1 MATQNQIAWM
11 RNVEERRHNYVSE
24 LLDKY
29 RTEKTYDSSIYSS
42 QMSYAGTK
50 YSADRHYEG
59 TKYSADHAL
68 AGTIYGA
75 DKNYAGTVY
84 SADKNYA
91 GTVYSADTRLEGTK
105 YAADKSYAGTVYSAN
120 MNYAGTKYSAD
131 TQFKIANATNTMNYT
146 IAQERNQNALS
157 VQGIS
162 KESAKY
168 VADKNYESTRAV
180 PRYETDPY
188 YKPGI
193 SVNQYN
199 ADKQRHQD
207 FLNYEAKMKEI
218 DNKHGESI
226 FNTIVKGIADI
237 IPF

>member
-24 LLDKY
+24 LLDRY
-29 RTEKTYDSSIYSS
+29 RTDKTYDSNIYSS
-42 QMSYAGTK
+42 NMSYAGTK
-50 YSADRHYEG
+50 YSADKHYAG

-75 DKNYAGTVY
+75 DKNYAGTIY
-84 SADKNYA
+84 SAD
-91 GTVYSADTRLEGTK
+91 SRLAGTK
-105 YAADKSYAGTVYSAN
+105 YSADKSYAGTIYSSN

-131 TQFKIANATNTMNYT
+131 KHYEGTKYSADTQWNIANATNAMNYM
-146 IAQERNQNALS
+146 IAQERNQNSLV

-168 VADKNYESTRAV
+168 VADKNYAATRAV
-180 PRYETDPY
+180 PEYSNDPY
-188 YKPGI
+188 YVPGM
-193 SVNQYN
+193 SVSQYN
-199 ADKQRHQD
+199 VDKQAHQN
-207 FLNYEAKMKEI
+207 FLDYRAKMKEI

-226 FNTIVKGIADI
+226 FSTIVQGIADI